1 MVFDVSM
8 NTSLRQQKP
17 SYAQRLKN
25 TPPVLL
31 TKKPNTEEEKK
42 PIIKEPV
49 NLEDLRLR

>member
-25 TPPVLL
+25 TRPSKK
-31 TKKPNTEEEKK
+31 TKEEEEKN
-42 PIIKEPV
+42 PIVKAPV
-49 NLEDLRLR
+49 DLEDLRLR